1 MVVGMMMVMARMMM
15 VMGRWRV
22 LGQCGGRRHD
32 SDERNGENI
41 FQHSSL
47 LGATAASAPAPV
59 IVTKEGH

>member
-41 FQHSSL
+41 FQHSIL
-47 LGATAASAPAPV
+47 LGATRQASRRP
-59 IVTKEGH
+59 